1 MLPGVVFS
9 AVTGGSLGLL
19 ASVLSGHPPVVT
31 LLSYSLAGCCGVL
44 AFLCQALSV
53 GQRARR
59 A

>member
-1 MLPGVVFS
+1 MLPGVVLS

-44 AFLCQALSV
+44 AFLCQALSAGQGV
-53 GQRARR
+53 GRA
-59 A
+59 